1 MDAFVHELFVKMRT
15 ERGFQAQVVSIDHIP
30 SLQQEMERRHRE
42 NLFDKDFY
50 QERLGWINFGIP
62 RGLPEARSLIVVA
75 VPRPQTQ
82 AIFTWKGQRRP
93 LILPPTYTAY
103 TETRRQVED
112 LLAELLSKEGYRLA
126 TTALPLKLLAVQ
138 SGLGQYGRNNI
149 CYVSGMG
156 SFLQLVAVYSDLPCE
171 KDTWQEA
178 SMMKACEKCQ
188 LCGKACPTDAISSD
202 RFLLHAERCIVYHNE
217 KKGDIPFP
225 DWMKSAWHNCIV
237 GCMHCQRACPINRNF
252 IEWIGE
258 KEQFSEEETDLV
270 LKAVPRD
277 ELPVMTLRKLEK
289 LSLTDYFDSL
299 PRNLTVLFK

>member
-103 TETRRQVED
+103 SETRRQVED
-112 LLAELLSKEGYRLA
+112 LLAEHLSMEGYRLA

-156 SFLQLVAVYSDLPCE
+156 SLLQLVAVYSDLPCK

-188 LCGKACPTDAISSD
+188 LCGKACPTGAISSD
-202 RFLLHAERCIVYHNE
+202 RFLLHASDVLCITTRKRVTFR
-217 KKGDIPFP
+217 FP
-225 DWMKSAWHNCIV
+225 T
-237 GCMHCQRACPINRNF
+237 G
-252 IEWIGE
+252 
-258 KEQFSEEETDLV
+258 
-270 LKAVPRD
+270 
-277 ELPVMTLRKLEK
+277 
-289 LSLTDYFDSL
+289 
-299 PRNLTVLFK
+299 